1 MIFVKEKIL
10 FLGML
15 VMSVLY
21 CIEAIGNAPFGTLNY
36 LGFAIA
42 AVVLIPAAV
51 SQAIGIRKWLKNREA
66 KKALKEKR
74 EKTR

>member
-1 MIFVKEKIL
+1 MKEKVL

-21 CIEAIGNAPFGTLNY
+21 CIEVIPNGPFGTLNY
-36 LGFAIA
+36 IGFAIA

-51 SQAIGIRKWLKNREA
+51 GQALSIRKWLKNRAA
-66 KKALKEKR
+66 KKALKAQEKA
-74 EKTR
+74 KKA